1 LPAFH
6 YVAINAKGEKQ
17 KGIIEAENVK
27 HARQLLRNKG
37 LIPTETQDANQKATA
52 SNGKKSSLFS
62 RHFSSGN
69 SSKRDSSS
77 ITNKELALLTRQLAT
92 LLAAAM
98 PLEEVLFAVAE
109 QTEKPRTKGLILSIR
124 GKILEGHG
132 LANAMRDFPR
142 AFSQLY
148 CSTVA
153 AGEKSGHLDIVLQ
166 RLADYTEQQSQMR
179 QKIQNALIYPGLM
192 VIVSVGIVGFLLEYV
207 VPKMVAV
214 YSNTGQALPGITEF
228 LISISNGIKSYGIYI
243 LIASALAVFFFLRA
257 MKSNPGFREKM
268 HRWILR
274 MPIIGNA
281 TKITNTARF
290 SRTFAILSSAGVSVL
305 EAMLISAQLI
315 TNIPIRKAV
324 EEATGKIREGANIN
338 LALKQTRYFPPMSIH
353 LIASGEASGQLE
365 PMLERA
371 ANNQD
376 NDIKQLIET
385 ALTLFEPAIIL
396 VMGAVV
402 LFIVL
407 AVLLPIF
414 QLDQM
419 TG

>member
-1 LPAFH
+1 MPAFH

-17 KGIIEAENVK
+17 KGIIEAETGK

-37 LIPTETQDANQKATA
+37 LIPTETHDAHQKSTTKTGAAPT
-52 SNGKKSSLFS
+52 LFS
-62 RHFSSGN
+62 RYFFRGATQRN
-69 SSKRDSSS
+69 TAFAL
-77 ITNKELALLTRQLAT
+77 TNKELALMTRQLAT

-98 PLEEVLFAVAE
+98 PLEEVLAAVGE
-109 QTEKPRTKGLILSIR
+109 QTEKPRSKGLILSVR
-124 GKILEGHG
+124 GKILEGHS

-142 AFSQLY
+142 AFSALY
-148 CSTVA
+148 CATVA
-153 AGEKSGHLDIVLQ
+153 AGEKSGHLDIVLD
-166 RLADYTEQQSQMR
+166 RLADYTEQQATMR
-179 QKIQNALIYPGLM
+179 QKVQNALIYPSLM
-192 VIVSVGIVGFLLEYV
+192 VLVSVGIVGFLLEYV

-214 YSNTGQALPGITEF
+214 YSNTGQALPGMTEF
-228 LISISNGIKSYGIYI
+228 LIGFSNGLKAYGLYM
-243 LIASALAVFFFLRA
+243 LMVIAIAVFFFLRA
-257 MKSNPGFREKM
+257 MKTNLAFRERV
-268 HRWILR
+268 HHFILR
-274 MPIIGNA
+274 LPIIGNA

-290 SRTFAILSSAGVSVL
+290 SRTFAILSSAGVPVI
-305 EAMLISAQLI
+305 EAMTISAQLI

-324 EEATGKIREGANIN
+324 EEATNRIREGANIH
-338 LALKQTRYFPPMSIH
+338 LALKQTHYFPPMSVH

-376 NDIKQLIET
+376 NDIKQLIDT
-385 ALTLFEPAIIL
+385 TLTLFEPAIIL
-396 VMGAVV
+396 VMGAIV